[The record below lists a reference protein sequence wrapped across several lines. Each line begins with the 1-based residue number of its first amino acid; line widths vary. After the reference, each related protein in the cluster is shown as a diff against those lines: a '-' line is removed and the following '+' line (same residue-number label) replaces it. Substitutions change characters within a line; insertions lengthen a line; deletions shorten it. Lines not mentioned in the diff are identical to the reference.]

1 MDPQMNSPPLIVE
14 ITPNTPAAE
23 ALAANNSIKVSKLH
37 KVVRSTRLQAGARV
51 IKSSVRSAVG
61 MPRHAGD
68 RRGDPDFCPP
78 NLSVSTNNSKKVGVP
93 TIEEA
98 EGSESDESENDVK
111 SVLQTSPVTRA
122 ALPSAIAAACRAG
135 EDLERRRMEASTCS
149 NDVHVPIVKKQSR
162 DSNEDRKV
170 ELMRNGNSDE
180 EIDEEEVEKMFVSI
194 PPPPLPFNVDVVE
207 PPVPNKTKPPIEATE
222 AKKKSRT
229 GLKQFS
235 MKSGLEDS
243 NNIFSQ
249 FHFHGPRSVRH
260 WINKR
265 RHQEISSG
273 EIRSYV
279 KGKVID
285 RQHELFIMS
294 IAIMLGMRTSIGRT
308 NMQMAETSHDE
319 RRWLD
324 GEDLM
329 AVEKYIFPPRGGQI
343 TPPHQLNHTFK
354 FKDYSPHAFAY
365 LRRMFGVNEYEFL
378 LSVCGNANYIEFQS
392 NAKSG
397 QFFFYSKDGK
407 YMIKTMTSAESKFL
421 RRSKGNTDFS
431 CCVLIIFH

>member
-1 MDPQMNSPPLIVE
+1 
-14 ITPNTPAAE
+14 
-23 ALAANNSIKVSKLH
+23 
-37 KVVRSTRLQAGARV
+37 
-51 IKSSVRSAVG
+51 

-78 NLSVSTNNSKKVGVP
+78 NLSVSTNNSKKVAVP

-111 SVLQTSPVTRA
+111 FVLQTSPVTRA

-162 DSNEDRKV
+162 DSYEDGKI
-170 ELMRNGNSDE
+170 ELLRNGNSDD
-180 EIDEEEVEKMFVSI
+180 EIDEEEVEKSFVSI
-194 PPPPLPFNVDVVE
+194 SPPPLPFNVDVVE
-207 PPVPNKTKPPIEATE
+207 PPVSNKTKPPLEATE
-222 AKKKSRT
+222 AKKKSRL

-243 NNIFSQ
+243 SNIYSQ

-329 AVEKYIFPPRGGQI
+329 AVEKYIFPPRVSSLLNELNSFMKNQSKCYIMLQGGQI

-365 LRRMFGVNEYEFL
+365 LRRMFGVNEYESL
-378 LSVCGNANYIEFQS
+378 LSVCGNANYIEFQVRVH
-392 NAKSG
+392 
-397 QFFFYSKDGK
+397 Q
-407 YMIKTMTSAESKFL
+407 
-421 RRSKGNTDFS
+421 
-431 CCVLIIFH
+431 VLQHRL